1 MISRSKHIVLGVLYL
16 FASQLFAVQS
26 GASITRACLDKFS
39 NELTVIYIPA
49 TDGCSSF
56 KYYRLYGREDATSP
70 YVLLKQNNV
79 LGSTSMQATLPNNK
93 KWQVYISTHSACN
106 GIDSFNSL
114 AIYVDDIA
122 PIAFEPD
129 SVSVELSSQLLIAGW
144 SKTSDKDIMGY
155 SLFKENGGTNLLIKD
170 TFSYFYRF
178 NKSIFDTKGSASI
191 LFSIAAFDSCING
204 GILSSYHSPPKLSIS
219 IDPNY
224 LCNKKCT
231 LNIIPYKGWQTD
243 SIFIY
248 RKDEST
254 GIWKYLGF
262 IINSSNSEK
271 WVDQVPQFDIG
282 YTYLVRCSK
291 NTGNI
296 SSSSCLVTTK
306 LLSVSGVTPPEIS
319 SVSVNGNTIE
329 ITAKTG
335 NIPNGFSAKL
345 EKKDF
350 SGNWTMVNQKTNS
363 TGSVMNINLNY
374 TDNAVN
380 TSSKEEVYRIVRI
393 NNCGSAFD
401 STYLFNSILL
411 RNISRDCKWSNYRG
425 WSCIPCNENYE
436 YELLNYYA
444 PIGSW
449 QITHT
454 FNKGDDTIWTI
465 PNSLLGIRKFKILA
479 RNLGSGNIAYSNE
492 IQIDLGY
499 DSSAVDTMLIPTGFT
514 PEGLNPI
521 FKISNPAIGLGE
533 SMLFIYDR
541 WGHKVWEG
549 DAKLGWNGKIEN
561 GEFISQGLYIYRIEA
576 IYRNKR
582 VIKSGTVL
590 LIR

>member
-1 MISRSKHIVLGVLYL
+1 MINKAKHIVFVFLSFIVQ
-16 FASQLFAVQS
+16 QLFAVQN
-26 GASITRACLDKFS
+26 GVSITRACLDKFT
-39 NELTVIYIPA
+39 NELTVSYIP
-49 TDGCSSF
+49 TSDGCGSF

-70 YVLLKQNNV
+70 YVLLKQTNV
-79 LGSTSMQATLPNNK
+79 LASTLMQATLPNNK

-106 GIDSFNSL
+106 GIDSFNS
-114 AIYVDDIA
+114 ATIYVDDVA
-122 PIAFEPD
+122 PLAFEPD
-129 SVSVELSSQLLIAGW
+129 SVSVEISSQLLIAGW
-144 SKTSDKDIMGY
+144 STTSDKDVMGY

-178 NKSIFDTKGSASI
+178 NKSIFDPKGGTSI

-231 LNIIPYKGWQTD
+231 LNIIPYQGWKTD

-248 RKDEST
+248 RRDDNT
-254 GIWKYLGF
+254 NLWKYLGF
-262 IINSSNSEK
+262 IINPTLSEK
-271 WVDQVPQFDIG
+271 WVDQVPQFDVG

-291 NTGNI
+291 ISSYI
-296 SSSSCLVTTK
+296 SSSSSLVSTK
-306 LLSVSGVTPPEIS
+306 LLSISGVTPPEIS

-350 SGNWTMVNQKTNS
+350 TGNWTMVNQKTNS
-363 TGSVMNINLNY
+363 SGGVTNINLNY
-374 TDNAVN
+374 TDNSVN
-380 TSSKEEVYRIVRI
+380 TSSREEIYRIIRI
-393 NNCGSAFD
+393 NNCGSSFD

-411 RNISRDCKWSNYRG
+411 KNISRDCKWSNYRG
-425 WSCIPCNENYE
+425 WSCIPCSENYE
-436 YELLNYYA
+436 YELLNFYA

-449 QITHT
+449 QNTHT
-454 FNKGDDTIWTI
+454 FNKVDDTIWSI
-465 PNSLLGIRKFKILA
+465 PSSLLGLRKFKILA
-479 RNLGSGNIAYSNE
+479 RNLASGNIAYSNE

-499 DSSAVDTMLIPTGFT
+499 DSSAVDTILIPTAFT
-514 PEGLNPI
+514 PEGLNPV
-521 FKISNPAIGLGE
+521 FKMSNPAIGLGE

-561 GEFISQGLYIYRIEA
+561 GEFISQGFYIYQIEA
-576 IYRNKR
+576 VYRNKR